1 MAEGKRRKRKA
12 SRGPLRGVRKA
23 LRGVVV
29 PPLVALGNAL
39 VPRLYLLYMRFV
51 YATSRIRVNDY
62 ARLHDIIRARDGA
75 VGLLWHE
82 EVFTVAYGYHHLGFR
97 PHTLASLGRIGELIT
112 RLLLA
117 CGFVVFRGG
126 SSSKESRRRA
136 DVLSEMVEH
145 MRAHREV
152 IYGITVDGSQGPAF
166 RMKRGGVVI
175 ARECG
180 KPVILSRTW
189 YRRCLRM
196 PTWDR
201 TAIPLPWN
209 EIAYYLAGPY
219 DVPDD
224 ARTEEGLARFVLR
237 LEDELIDMAARSYA
251 QMGQT
256 PPPKLRKRTAEERAE
271 MLAAAAAQTCEPAS
285 EAASATGLLRETTA
299 QSSTRR

>member
-1 MAEGKRRKRKA
+1 MSNRTRRG
-12 SRGPLRGVRKA
+12 GPLRRARKA
-23 LRGVVV
+23 LRGVLV
-29 PPLVALGNAL
+29 PPLVALGNAV
-39 VPRLYLLYMRFV
+39 VPRLYMLYMRFV

-62 ARLHDIIRARDGA
+62 PRLHDVIRERDGA

-112 RLLLA
+112 RLLLL

-126 SSSKESRRRA
+126 SSSKETRRRA
-136 DVLSEMVEH
+136 DVLSQMVEH
-145 MRAHREV
+145 MRANREV
-152 IYGITVDGSQGPAF
+152 IYGITVDGSQGPPF

-180 KPVILSRTW
+180 RPVILSRTW

-201 TAIPLPWN
+201 TAIPLPFN

-219 DVPDD
+219 DVPEE
-224 ARTEEGLARFVLR
+224 ARSESGLARFVLR
-237 LEDELIDMAARSYA
+237 LEDELIDLAARSYA
-251 QMGQT
+251 EMGQT
-256 PPPKLRKRTAEERAE
+256 PPPRLRKRTAEERAA
-271 MLAAAAAQTCEPAS
+271 MLAQAPDQICEPDS
-285 EAASATGLLRETTA
+285 GTASATAPLRETTA

>member
-1 MAEGKRRKRKA
+1 MSEGERRR
-12 SRGPLRGVRKA
+12 RRGGPLRRARKA
-23 LRGVVV
+23 LRAVVV
-29 PPLVALGNAL
+29 PPLIALGNAV

-51 YATSRIRVNDY
+51 YATSRIRTNDY
-62 ARLHDIIRARDGA
+62 PRLHEIIRERDGA

-82 EVFTVAYGYHHLGFR
+82 EVFTVAYGYYHLGFR

-136 DVLSEMVEH
+136 DVLSELVEH

-152 IYGITVDGSQGPAF
+152 IYGITVDGSQGPPF

-209 EIAYYLAGPY
+209 EIAYYLVGPY
-219 DVPDD
+219 DVPEE
-224 ARTEEGLARFVLR
+224 ARSEEGLARFMLR
-237 LEDELIDMAARSYA
+237 LEDELIDLAARSYA
-251 QMGQT
+251 EMGQA
-256 PPPKLRKRTAEERAE
+256 PPPKLRKRTAEERRE
-271 MLAAAAAQTCEPAS
+271 MLAAAAAQACELAPGATS
-285 EAASATGLLRETTA
+285 PSALLRETTA

>member
-1 MAEGKRRKRKA
+1 
-12 SRGPLRGVRKA
+12 VRKA

-29 PPLVALGNAL
+29 PPLVALGNAV
-39 VPRLYLLYMRFV
+39 VPGLYLLYMRFV

-62 ARLHDIIRARDGA
+62 TRLHDVIREHDGA

-82 EVFTVAYGYHHLGFR
+82 EVFSVAYGYHRLGFR

-112 RLLLA
+112 RLLLR

-136 DVLSEMVEH
+136 DVLSEMIEH
-145 MRAHREV
+145 MRENREV

-209 EIAYYLAGPY
+209 EIAYHLAGPY
-219 DVPDD
+219 AVPDD
-224 ARTEEGLARFVLR
+224 AREDVGLARFVLR
-237 LEDELIDMAARSYA
+237 LEDELIDMAAQSYA
-251 QMGQT
+251 EMGQAA
-256 PPPKLRKRTAEERAE
+256 PPALRKRTAEERAE
-271 MLAAAAAQTCEPAS
+271 LLREAASGSYEPAS
-285 EAASATGLLRETTA
+285 GAASTSGPLRATTA